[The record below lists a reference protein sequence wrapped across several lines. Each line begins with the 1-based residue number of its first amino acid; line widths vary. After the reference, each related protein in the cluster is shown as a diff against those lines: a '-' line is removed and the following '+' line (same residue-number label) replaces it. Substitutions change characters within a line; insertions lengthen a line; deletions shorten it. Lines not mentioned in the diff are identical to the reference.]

1 MSIGAFILKLKSAA
15 QKYRIP
21 TLRSMAQELSL
32 VLVPETIFTH
42 EELRDYL
49 SQIRVRA
56 PHYIEIVCGC
66 TSGKYGDSLGL
77 LRISDDG
84 TISAV
89 CHCCKECK
97 QVFDSPVE
105 FVKHGS
111 RTSNVPNWRK
121 KVWILNQNGQKIK
134 MIDTSFLKYYYG
146 DNFRRPHNESGHR
159 DQFLRC
165 TACNKVRRFEL
176 RSRELC
182 RFYHDA
188 AASGNQTCFSMI
200 PGRWT
205 CEDLEERISSR
216 SRTGCRKNIRC
227 RGCVYCVCFG
237 CRLCR
242 FEDCTCR
249 MCVDF
254 YANVS

>member
-1 MSIGAFILKLKSAA
+1 MMEEIQARMEKMEGNLHIIRLDDGDSILCDVDLDPQLPEPTEKSETDINKLKSAA

-89 CHCCKECK
+89 CHL
-97 QVFDSPVE
+97 FDSPVE

-176 RSRELC
+176 RSREL
-182 RFYHDA
+182 
-188 AASGNQTCFSMI
+188 
-200 PGRWT
+200 
-205 CEDLEERISSR
+205 
-216 SRTGCRKNIRC
+216 
-227 RGCVYCVCFG
+227 
-237 CRLCR
+237 
-242 FEDCTCR
+242 
-249 MCVDF
+249 
-254 YANVS
+254 